1 VLLGGTWDFLFLGEK
16 KKEFTHPEGTPGR
29 QREHRVEKSEE
40 EIWRGGIVRTRL
52 SSPAAGKGR
61 GTLEFILDLMV
72 DREPDRAEQVPPLQ
86 WTVGVWDN
94 CAVANAKI
102 SSDRM
107 RVTVLGSGTSMG
119 VPTLGCHCVVCES
132 ADAHDKRLRPSL
144 LLSRGE
150 QNVVIDTTPDFRT
163 QALRA
168 GIDRLDA
175 VFLTHGHAD
184 HILGFDDLRPYN
196 FKQRAAMP
204 VYGNEETFRILRRA
218 FAYVFD
224 DKPTLSSIPSVK
236 LHVVKEPF
244 ELMGVRFVPV
254 PLVHGEMEVLGYRFG
269 RAAYLTDFSR
279 LPDSSAA
286 LLEGL
291 DDLILD
297 ALRDVPHPMHMTV
310 EQSLALIDR
319 LKPKRAWFTHIAHD
333 LAHAATNERLRKA
346 GYPQVQLAYDGL
358 TFEVRTEA
366 RGVGVR
372 PAGGLRVFTS
382 GEAWAETFGE
392 ENEEKTRGETKGAAP
407 TENSTP
413 RAQPGMAVP
422 QEAGRG
428 RGSVIAI
435 GNFDGIHLGHQ
446 RVLEFSIGLAK
457 QSRAVAT
464 ALTFEPPPLKVLRP
478 EAAPPRIST
487 NEQRV
492 EWFGALGMEA
502 AVVLPFT
509 MELAKLSPE
518 DFVDEILVAQLQVR
532 AVVVG
537 DNFRFGHKQAGSVKL
552 LRELGMRDGFD
563 VIVHEPVVVDGEIVS
578 STVIRKLIAE
588 GEVTRAARMLGRA
601 FALTGEVVAGTGTG
615 RKFTFPTLNLR
626 PEQEL
631 LPARGVY
638 ITRTVLEGEPNSHRS
653 VTNVGMRPTFNG
665 TGLTVETHLLDYSGN
680 FSPKRIEVR
689 FWKKLR
695 EEKKFGGVEELK
707 AQIAKDIARAN
718 GFFSKLRKVR
728 GKRLAGMR
736 E

>member
-1 VLLGGTWDFLFLGEK
+1 MKMGDE
-16 KKEFTHPEGTPGR
+16 
-29 QREHRVEKSEE
+29 
-40 EIWRGGIVRTRL
+40 RL
-52 SSPAAGKGR
+52 
-61 GTLEFILDLMV
+61 
-72 DREPDRAEQVPPLQ
+72 
-86 WTVGVWDN
+86 
-94 CAVANAKI
+94 
-102 SSDRM
+102 

-119 VPTLGCHCVVCES
+119 VPTLGCHCAVCES
-132 ADAHDKRLRPSL
+132 ANAHDKRLRPSL

-175 VFLTHGHAD
+175 VILTHGHAD

-196 FKQRAAMP
+196 FRQRAAMP
-204 VYGNEETFRILRRA
+204 VYGSEETFRIVRRT
-218 FAYVFD
+218 FAYAFD
-224 DKPTLSSIPSVK
+224 EKPTLSSIPSVK
-236 LHVVKEPF
+236 LHLVRGPF
-244 ELMGVRFVPV
+244 EVMGVRFVPV

-279 LPDSSAA
+279 LPESSAA
-286 LLEGL
+286 LLKGL

-333 LAHAATNERLRKA
+333 LGHAATNERLRKA

-358 TFEVRTEA
+358 TFEVGEE
-366 RGVGVR
+366 V
-372 PAGGLRVFTS
+372 TS
-382 GEAWAETFGE
+382 GEWRVASEKQMRVFSSAEEWTRIFWK
-392 ENEEKTRGETKGAAP
+392 EEKGLTQRAQRKSAEDAEKI
-407 TENSTP
+407 TP
-413 RAQPGMAVP
+413 RAQPRMAVP
-422 QEAGRG
+422 QKQS

-446 RVLEFSIGLAK
+446 RLLEFCIGL
-457 QSRAVAT
+457 SRESGAVAT

-478 EAAPPRIST
+478 ESAPLRIST
-487 NEQRV
+487 NAQRL

-509 MELAKLSPE
+509 VELSRLAPE
-518 DFVDEILVAQLQVR
+518 DFVEEILVRQLQVR

-537 DNFRFGHKQAGSVKL
+537 DNFRFGHKQAGDVKF
-552 LRELGMRDGFD
+552 LREMGMRDGFD

-588 GEVTRAARMLGRA
+588 GHVTRAARMLGRA
-601 FALTGEVVAGTGTG
+601 FALTGEVVPGTGTG

-626 PEQEL
+626 AEQEL

-638 ITRTVLEGEPNSHRS
+638 ITRTVMEGEPSSHRS

-665 TGLTVETHLLDYSGN
+665 AGLTVETHLLDYSGN
-680 FSPKRIEVR
+680 FSPKRIEIR

-695 EEKKFGGVEELK
+695 EEKKFAGPEELK
-707 AQIAKDIARAN
+707 AQIAKDISRAN
-718 GFFSKLRKVR
+718 GFFARLRR
-728 GKRLAGMR
+728 ERTKRLAGAGD
-736 E
+736 

>member
-1 VLLGGTWDFLFLGEK
+1 
-16 KKEFTHPEGTPGR
+16 
-29 QREHRVEKSEE
+29 
-40 EIWRGGIVRTRL
+40 
-52 SSPAAGKGR
+52 
-61 GTLEFILDLMV
+61 
-72 DREPDRAEQVPPLQ
+72 
-86 WTVGVWDN
+86 
-94 CAVANAKI
+94 
-102 SSDRM
+102 M

-119 VPTLGCHCVVCES
+119 VPTLGCHCAVCES

-175 VFLTHGHAD
+175 VLLTHGHAD

-204 VYGNEETFRILRRA
+204 VYGNEETFRIVRRA
-218 FAYVFD
+218 FSYVFD
-224 DKPTLSSIPSVK
+224 DKPTLSSIPSVT
-236 LHVVKEPF
+236 LHAVKGPF
-244 ELMGVRFVPV
+244 EVMGVRFVPV

-279 LPDSSAA
+279 LPEASAA

-333 LAHAATNERLRKA
+333 LPHAATNERLRKA
-346 GYPQVQLAYDGL
+346 GYPNVQLAYDGL
-358 TFEVRTEA
+358 TFEVETEA
-366 RGVGVR
+366 RGAEVR
-372 PAGGLRVFTS
+372 AAGGLRVFS
-382 GEAWAETFGE
+382 SAAEWAADFGKE
-392 ENEEKTRGETKGAAP
+392 GKGLTQRTQRKN
-407 TENSTP
+407 TENTEKS
-413 RAQPGMAVP
+413 
-422 QEAGRG
+422 G

-446 RVLEFSIGLAK
+446 RLLEYCIALARE
-457 QSRAVAT
+457 SGAVAT

-478 EAAPPRIST
+478 ETAPLRIST
-487 NEQRV
+487 NGQRM
-492 EWFGALGMEA
+492 EWFEALGMEA

-509 MELAKLSPE
+509 MEMSRLAPQE
-518 DFVDEILVAQLQVR
+518 FVDEILVGQLQVR

-537 DNFRFGHKQAGSVKL
+537 DNFRFGHRQAGDVKF

-563 VIVHEPVVVDGEIVS
+563 VVVHEPVVMDREIVS
-578 STVIRKLIAE
+578 STAIRKLILQ
-588 GEVTRAARMLGRA
+588 GDVTRAARMLGRA

-631 LPARGVY
+631 LPAKGVY
-638 ITRTVLEGEPNSHRS
+638 ITRTVLEGEPSSHRS

-695 EEKKFGGVEELK
+695 EEKKFGGPEELK
-707 AQIAKDIARAN
+707 AQIGKDIARAN
-718 GFFSKLRKVR
+718 GFFARLRKMR
-728 GKRLAGMR
+728 TKRLAGTR
-736 E
+736 D

>member
-1 VLLGGTWDFLFLGEK
+1 
-16 KKEFTHPEGTPGR
+16 
-29 QREHRVEKSEE
+29 
-40 EIWRGGIVRTRL
+40 
-52 SSPAAGKGR
+52 
-61 GTLEFILDLMV
+61 
-72 DREPDRAEQVPPLQ
+72 
-86 WTVGVWDN
+86 VGVWDN
-94 CAVANAKI
+94 CGVADTKM
-102 SSDRM
+102 SSERL

-119 VPTLGCHCVVCES
+119 VPTLGCHCAVCES
-132 ADAHDKRLRPSL
+132 ADVHDKRLRPSL

-175 VFLTHGHAD
+175 VILTHGHAD
-184 HILGFDDLRPYN
+184 HILGFDDLRPFN

-204 VYGNEETFRILRRA
+204 VYGNEETFQVVRRA

-224 DKPTLSSIPSVK
+224 EKPTLSSIPSVK
-236 LHVVKEPF
+236 LHVVRGPF
-244 ELMGVRFVPV
+244 EVMGVRFVPV

-279 LPDSSAA
+279 LPDASAA

-319 LKPKRAWFTHIAHD
+319 LKPKRAWFTHIAHE
-333 LAHAATNERLRKA
+333 LGHATTNERLRKA

-358 TFEVRTEA
+358 TFEVETEA
-366 RGVGVR
+366 RAAEVR
-372 PAGGLRVFTS
+372 AAGGMRMFTAAAEWTAVFGS
-382 GEAWAETFGE
+382 AF
-392 ENEEKTRGETKGAAP
+392 AAK
-407 TENSTP
+407 S
-413 RAQPGMAVP
+413 AAS
-422 QEAGRG
+422 ADG

-446 RVLEFSIGLAK
+446 RLLQNCVGLGK
-457 QSRAVAT
+457 ESGAVAT
-464 ALTFEPPPLKVLRP
+464 ALTFEPLPQKVLRP
-478 EAAPPRIST
+478 ESAPLRIST
-487 NEQRV
+487 NEQRL
-492 EWFGALGMEA
+492 EWFAALGMEA

-509 MELAKLSPE
+509 MELSRLAPE
-518 DFVDEILVAQLQVR
+518 EFVDEILVRQLQVR

-537 DNFRFGHKQAGSVKL
+537 DNFRFGHKQAGDVKF

-563 VIVHEPVVVDGEIVS
+563 VIVHEPVVVGGKIVS
-578 STVIRKLIAE
+578 STVIRKMIAE
-588 GEVTRAARMLGRA
+588 GDVTRAARMLGRA

-626 PEQEL
+626 VEQEL

-638 ITRTVLEGEPNSHRS
+638 VTRTVMEGEPSSHRS

-695 EEKKFGGVEELK
+695 EEKKFAGPEELR
-707 AQIAKDIARAN
+707 AQIAKDIVRAN
-718 GFFSKLRKVR
+718 GFFARLRRVR
-728 GKRLAGMR
+728 GKRLAGTR

>member
-1 VLLGGTWDFLFLGEK
+1 MS
-16 KKEFTHPEGTPGR
+16 
-29 QREHRVEKSEE
+29 SE
-40 EIWRGGIVRTRL
+40 RL
-52 SSPAAGKGR
+52 
-61 GTLEFILDLMV
+61 
-72 DREPDRAEQVPPLQ
+72 
-86 WTVGVWDN
+86 
-94 CAVANAKI
+94 
-102 SSDRM
+102 

-119 VPTLGCHCVVCES
+119 VPTLGCHCAVCES

-175 VFLTHGHAD
+175 VILTHGHAD

-196 FKQRAAMP
+196 FRQRAAMP
-204 VYGNEETFRILRRA
+204 VYGNEETFRIVRRT
-218 FAYVFD
+218 FAYAFD
-224 DKPTLSSIPSVK
+224 EKPTLSSIPSVK
-236 LHVVKEPF
+236 LHVVKGPF

-269 RAAYLTDFSR
+269 RAAYLTDFSK
-279 LPDSSAA
+279 LPEASAA

-358 TFEVRTEA
+358 TFEVDEEVAIGDWRVASERQPT
-366 RGVGVR
+366 GK
-372 PAGGLRVFTS
+372 GLRVFKSVTDWRF
-382 GEAWAETFGE
+382 AYGE
-392 ENEEKTRGETKGAAP
+392 EKARGDLTQSSLRKRAEFAEKSGPAFAAK
-407 TENSTP
+407 S
-413 RAQPGMAVP
+413 AAS
-422 QEAGRG
+422 ADG

-446 RVLEFSIGLAK
+446 RLLQHCIGLGK
-457 QSRAVAT
+457 ESGAVAT
-464 ALTFEPPPLKVLRP
+464 ALTFEPLPQKVLRP
-478 EAAPPRIST
+478 ESAPLRIST
-487 NEQRV
+487 NEQRL
-492 EWFGALGMEA
+492 EWFAALGMEA

-509 MELAKLSPE
+509 MELSRLAPE
-518 DFVDEILVAQLQVR
+518 DFVDEILVRQLQVR

-537 DNFRFGHKQAGSVKL
+537 DNFRFGHKQAGDVKF

-563 VIVHEPVVVDGEIVS
+563 VIVHEPVVVDGKIVS
-578 STVIRKLIAE
+578 STVIRKMIAE
-588 GEVTRAARMLGRA
+588 GDVTRGARMLGRA
-601 FALTGEVVAGTGTG
+601 FALTGEVVTGTGTG

-626 PEQEL
+626 AEQEL

-638 ITRTVLEGEPNSHRS
+638 VTRTVMEGEPSSHRS

-695 EEKKFGGVEELK
+695 EEKKFAGPEELK
-707 AQIAKDIARAN
+707 SQIAKDIARAN
-718 GFFSKLRKVR
+718 GFFARLRR
-728 GKRLAGMR
+728 ERAKRLAGAR

>member
-1 VLLGGTWDFLFLGEK
+1 MATEK
-16 KKEFTHPEGTPGR
+16 ETK
-29 QREHRVEKSEE
+29 
-40 EIWRGGIVRTRL
+40 
-52 SSPAAGKGR
+52 
-61 GTLEFILDLMV
+61 
-72 DREPDRAEQVPPLQ
+72 
-86 WTVGVWDN
+86 
-94 CAVANAKI
+94 
-102 SSDRM
+102 M

-119 VPTLGCHCVVCES
+119 VPTLGCHCAVCES

-150 QNVVIDTTPDFRT
+150 RNVVIDTTPDFRT

-175 VFLTHGHAD
+175 VLLTHGHAD

-204 VYGNEETFRILRRA
+204 VYGNEETFRIVRRA

-224 DKPTLSSIPSVK
+224 DKPTLSSIPSVT
-236 LHVVKEPF
+236 LHAVKGPF
-244 ELMGVRFVPV
+244 EVMGVRFVPV

-279 LPDSSAA
+279 LPEASAA

-310 EQSLALIDR
+310 EQSLALIDK

-333 LAHAATNERLRKA
+333 LPHAATNERLRKA

-358 TFEVRTEA
+358 TFEVETEA
-366 RGVGVR
+366 RGAEVR
-372 PAGGLRVFTS
+372 AGGGLRVFIS
-382 GEAWAETFGE
+382 AEEWAAAFGANRE
-392 ENEEKTRGETKGAAP
+392 ENARGDLTQSSLRKSAEDAEKS
-407 TENSTP
+407 NP
-413 RAQPGMAVP
+413 RAQAGVPVP
-422 QEAGRG
+422 QAAG

-446 RVLEFSIGLAK
+446 RLLEYCIALGRESG
-457 QSRAVAT
+457 AVAT

-478 EAAPPRIST
+478 EAAPLRIST
-487 NEQRV
+487 NEQRM
-492 EWFGALGMEA
+492 EWFAALGMGA

-509 MELAKLSPE
+509 MELSRLAPE
-518 DFVDEILVAQLQVR
+518 DFVGEILVRQLQVR

-537 DNFRFGHKQAGSVKL
+537 DNFRFGHKQAGDVKF

-563 VIVHEPVVVDGEIVS
+563 VIVHEPVVMDGEIVS
-578 STVIRKLIAE
+578 STAIRKLIAE
-588 GEVTRAARMLGRA
+588 GAVTRAARMLGRA

-615 RKFTFPTLNLR
+615 KKFTFPTLNLR

-631 LPARGVY
+631 LPAKGVY
-638 ITRTVLEGEPNSHRS
+638 ITRTVMEGEPSSHRS

-695 EEKKFGGVEELK
+695 EEKKFGGPEELK
-707 AQIAKDIARAN
+707 TQIAKDIARAN
-718 GFFSKLRKVR
+718 GFFARLRKTR
-728 GKRLAGMR
+728 AKRLAGTR
-736 E
+736 D